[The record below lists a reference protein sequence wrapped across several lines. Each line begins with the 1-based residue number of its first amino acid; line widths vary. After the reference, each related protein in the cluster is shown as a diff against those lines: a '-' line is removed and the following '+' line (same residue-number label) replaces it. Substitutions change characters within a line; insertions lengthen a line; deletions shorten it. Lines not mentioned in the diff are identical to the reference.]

1 MDLASSSTGSNAP
14 RTTVSQALR
23 AAKARLGGGGA
34 VRTDAAADARS
45 DAHADAESLLA
56 HALGRARSWLYA
68 HGDDSLSPAEVEA
81 YEVLLRRREVG
92 EPVAYLTG
100 RRGFWAFELT
110 VTPDTLI
117 PRPET
122 ERLVELALDCA
133 PKAAGLRIADL
144 GTGSGAIALAL
155 ASERRD
161 AEVIATDLSA
171 RALAVAAANAGAL
184 GLRNVGFREG
194 PWWVP
199 LQGERFDIV
208 ASNPPYIADDDPHL
222 RQGDLRY
229 EPAGALSSGPNG
241 LEAIAEIVH
250 GAPAHLNPGGWLL
263 LEHGWRQGDAVRELL
278 RTAGFDAVRTC
289 VDLED
294 RERVTIG
301 RR

>member
-1 MDLASSSTGSNAP
+1 MTSPSGSNP
-14 RTTVSQALR
+14 PPTTVSHALR
-23 AAKARLGGGGA
+23 AAISRLAGTDDLRAGA
-34 VRTDAAADARS
+34 Q
-45 DAHADAESLLA
+45 ADAESLLA

-68 HGDDSLSPAEVEA
+68 HGDDPLDAAGTDA
-81 YEVLLRRREVG
+81 YEALLRRREAG

-122 ERLVELALDCA
+122 ERLVELALERA
-133 PKAAGLRIADL
+133 PKAAGVRIADL

-155 ASERRD
+155 AYERRD

-171 RALAVAAANAGAL
+171 QALAVAAANAGAL
-184 GLRNVGFREG
+184 GLRNISFREG
-194 PWWVP
+194 GWWAP
-199 LQGERFDIV
+199 LRGERFDIV

-222 RQGDLRY
+222 RRGDLRY

-241 LEAIAEIVH
+241 LEAIEAIVRD
-250 GAPAHLNPGGWLL
+250 APEHLNPGGWLL
-263 LEHGWRQGDAVRELL
+263 LEHGWRQGEAVRDAL
-278 RTAGFDAVRTC
+278 RAAGFDAVDTHL
-289 VDLED
+289 DLEA